1 MVEDGI
7 ELVRGHRYDDALTA
21 VKVGERLQLVHHIGA
36 GDERGG
42 HDGTG
47 AGRGIRCRADRHEH
61 QGGGA
66 VQGHARNATRTFDGE
81 AAAAYRGMPWVG
93 HQLSTPGART
103 TAPSPFPSDRE
114 DTTMTSTTDTSTNTN
129 TSEQRKV
136 ACLVAPEG
144 NEHVE
149 LTGPWEAV
157 EKSGSTPVLI
167 STQDGT
173 VQAFNHLDK
182 GDTFD
187 VDVTVASA
195 DVADYAAL
203 VLPGGVANPDALRTD
218 DDAVAFVRQFV
229 QSGKPV
235 AAICHAPWT
244 LIEADVVR
252 GRSVTSWPSLQT
264 DLRNAGATWEDR
276 EVVVDDN
283 LITSRN
289 PDDIPAFTRELTAAL
304 AASVTA

>member
-1 MVEDGI
+1 
-7 ELVRGHRYDDALTA
+7 
-21 VKVGERLQLVHHIGA
+21 
-36 GDERGG
+36 
-42 HDGTG
+42 
-47 AGRGIRCRADRHEH
+47 
-61 QGGGA
+61 
-66 VQGHARNATRTFDGE
+66 
-81 AAAAYRGMPWVG
+81 
-93 HQLSTPGART
+93 
-103 TAPSPFPSDRE
+103 
-114 DTTMTSTTDTSTNTN
+114 MTSTTDTNATTG
-129 TSEQRKV
+129 TDQQARV
-136 ACLVAPEG
+136 AFLVAPEG
-144 NEHVE
+144 IEQVE

-157 EKSGSTPVLI
+157 EQSGATPVLI

-187 VDVTVASA
+187 VDVVVASA
-195 DVADYAAL
+195 EVADYAAL
-203 VLPGGVANPDALRTD
+203 VLPGGVANPDQLRTD
-218 DDAVAFVRQFV
+218 QDAVAFVRQFV

-252 GRSVTSWPSLQT
+252 DRHVTSWPSLQT

-304 AASVTA
+304 SSSVTA

>member
-1 MVEDGI
+1 
-7 ELVRGHRYDDALTA
+7 
-21 VKVGERLQLVHHIGA
+21 
-36 GDERGG
+36 
-42 HDGTG
+42 
-47 AGRGIRCRADRHEH
+47 
-61 QGGGA
+61 
-66 VQGHARNATRTFDGE
+66 
-81 AAAAYRGMPWVG
+81 
-93 HQLSTPGART
+93 
-103 TAPSPFPSDRE
+103 
-114 DTTMTSTTDTSTNTN
+114 
-129 TSEQRKV
+129 
-136 ACLVAPEG
+136 
-144 NEHVE
+144 
-149 LTGPWEAV
+149 TGPWEAV
-157 EKSGSTPVLI
+157 EQSGATPVLL

-173 VQAFNHLDK
+173 VQAYNHLDK

-187 VDVTVASA
+187 VDLTVASA

-218 DDAVAFVRQFV
+218 ADAVAFVRQFV

-252 GRSVTSWPSLQT
+252 DRHLTSWPSLQT

-289 PDDIPAFTRELTAAL
+289 PDDLPAFNRELTAAL

>member
-1 MVEDGI
+1 
-7 ELVRGHRYDDALTA
+7 
-21 VKVGERLQLVHHIGA
+21 
-36 GDERGG
+36 
-42 HDGTG
+42 
-47 AGRGIRCRADRHEH
+47 
-61 QGGGA
+61 
-66 VQGHARNATRTFDGE
+66 
-81 AAAAYRGMPWVG
+81 
-93 HQLSTPGART
+93 
-103 TAPSPFPSDRE
+103 
-114 DTTMTSTTDTSTNTN
+114 MTSTTDSTTTTDTSR
-129 TSEQRKV
+129 QARV
-136 ACLVAPEG
+136 AFLVAPEG
-144 NEHVE
+144 IEQVE
-149 LTGPWEAV
+149 LIGPWEAV
-157 EKSGSTPVLI
+157 EGAGATPVLI

-187 VDVTVASA
+187 VDVVVASA

-203 VLPGGVANPDALRTD
+203 VLPGGVANPDQLRTD
-218 DDAVAFVRQFV
+218 EDAVAFVRQFV

-244 LIEADVVR
+244 LIEADVVS
-252 GRSVTSWPSLQT
+252 GRTVTSWPSLQT

-304 AASVTA
+304 SASVTA

>member
-1 MVEDGI
+1 
-7 ELVRGHRYDDALTA
+7 
-21 VKVGERLQLVHHIGA
+21 
-36 GDERGG
+36 
-42 HDGTG
+42 
-47 AGRGIRCRADRHEH
+47 
-61 QGGGA
+61 
-66 VQGHARNATRTFDGE
+66 
-81 AAAAYRGMPWVG
+81 
-93 HQLSTPGART
+93 
-103 TAPSPFPSDRE
+103 
-114 DTTMTSTTDTSTNTN
+114 MTSTTDSSTT
-129 TSEQRKV
+129 TETTQQRKV
-136 ACLVAPEG
+136 AFLVAPEG
-144 NEHVE
+144 IEQVE

-157 EKSGSTPVLI
+157 EEFGATPVLL

-173 VQAFNHLDK
+173 VQAYHHLDK

-252 GRSVTSWPSLQT
+252 DRNVTSWPSLQT

-304 AASVTA
+304 SARATP

>member
-1 MVEDGI
+1 
-7 ELVRGHRYDDALTA
+7 
-21 VKVGERLQLVHHIGA
+21 
-36 GDERGG
+36 
-42 HDGTG
+42 
-47 AGRGIRCRADRHEH
+47 
-61 QGGGA
+61 
-66 VQGHARNATRTFDGE
+66 
-81 AAAAYRGMPWVG
+81 
-93 HQLSTPGART
+93 
-103 TAPSPFPSDRE
+103 
-114 DTTMTSTTDTSTNTN
+114 MTSTTDTPSTSNDTTGTA
-129 TSEQRKV
+129 TSGGRKV
-136 ACLVAPEG
+136 AFLVAPEG
-144 NEHVE
+144 IEQVE
-149 LTGPWEAV
+149 LTGPWQAV
-157 EKSGSTPVLI
+157 EEAGATPVLL
-167 STQDGT
+167 STSQGQ

-203 VLPGGVANPDALRTD
+203 VLPGGVANPDTLRTD
-218 DDAVAFVRQFV
+218 EDAVAFVRQFV

-252 GRSVTSWPSLQT
+252 DRHVTSWPSLQT

-304 AASVTA
+304 SSSVAA

>member
-1 MVEDGI
+1 
-7 ELVRGHRYDDALTA
+7 
-21 VKVGERLQLVHHIGA
+21 
-36 GDERGG
+36 
-42 HDGTG
+42 
-47 AGRGIRCRADRHEH
+47 
-61 QGGGA
+61 
-66 VQGHARNATRTFDGE
+66 
-81 AAAAYRGMPWVG
+81 
-93 HQLSTPGART
+93 
-103 TAPSPFPSDRE
+103 
-114 DTTMTSTTDTSTNTN
+114 MTSTTDTNATTG
-129 TSEQRKV
+129 TDQQARV
-136 ACLVAPEG
+136 AFLVAPEG
-144 NEHVE
+144 IEQVE

-157 EKSGSTPVLI
+157 EQSGATPVLI

-187 VDVTVASA
+187 VDVVVASA
-195 DVADYAAL
+195 EVADYAAL
-203 VLPGGVANPDALRTD
+203 VLPGGVANPDQLRTD
-218 DDAVAFVRQFV
+218 QDAVAFVRQFV

-252 GRSVTSWPSLQT
+252 DRHVTSWPSLQT

-304 AASVTA
+304 SSSVAA

>member
-1 MVEDGI
+1 
-7 ELVRGHRYDDALTA
+7 
-21 VKVGERLQLVHHIGA
+21 
-36 GDERGG
+36 
-42 HDGTG
+42 
-47 AGRGIRCRADRHEH
+47 
-61 QGGGA
+61 
-66 VQGHARNATRTFDGE
+66 
-81 AAAAYRGMPWVG
+81 
-93 HQLSTPGART
+93 
-103 TAPSPFPSDRE
+103 
-114 DTTMTSTTDTSTNTN
+114 MTSTTDSSTTTNTR
-129 TSEQRKV
+129 EQRKV
-136 ACLVAPEG
+136 AFLVAPEG
-144 NEHVE
+144 IEQVE

-187 VDVTVASA
+187 VDLTVAGA
-195 DVADYAAL
+195 DVSDYAAL
-203 VLPGGVANPDALRTD
+203 VLPGGVGNPDALRTD
-218 DDAVAFVRQFV
+218 EDAVAFVRQFV

-252 GRSVTSWPSLQT
+252 GRTVTSWPSLQT

-289 PDDIPAFTRELTAAL
+289 PDDIPAFTRELTSAL
-304 AASVTA
+304 SASVDA

>member
-1 MVEDGI
+1 
-7 ELVRGHRYDDALTA
+7 
-21 VKVGERLQLVHHIGA
+21 
-36 GDERGG
+36 
-42 HDGTG
+42 
-47 AGRGIRCRADRHEH
+47 
-61 QGGGA
+61 
-66 VQGHARNATRTFDGE
+66 
-81 AAAAYRGMPWVG
+81 
-93 HQLSTPGART
+93 
-103 TAPSPFPSDRE
+103 
-114 DTTMTSTTDTSTNTN
+114 MTSTTDTTTSTT
-129 TSEQRKV
+129 TGEQQKV
-136 ACLVAPEG
+136 AFLVAPEG
-144 NEHVE
+144 IEQVE

-157 EKSGSTPVLI
+157 EQSGATPVLL

-173 VQAFNHLDK
+173 VQAYNHLDK

-187 VDVTVASA
+187 VDATVSSA
-195 DVADYAAL
+195 EVADYAAL

-218 DDAVAFVRQFV
+218 EDAVAFVRQFV

-252 GRSVTSWPSLQT
+252 DRHVTSWPSLQT